1 MFVRVEGLRCV
12 VIGGGA
18 VALRKARGLLDAGAD
33 VTVIAPGV
41 HPDLRDLVDN
51 QAIRWIQREAHE
63 QDLDGANLVFL
74 ATDSAQVNARL
85 EQVAR
90 HNGSLVNRADSPHVG
105 TFHVPAV
112 VRRDDVT
119 VALSTS
125 GRSPAFAR
133 LLREEL
139 DTLLTEER
147 LALLEVIAEARE
159 SVRGSQIS
167 TTGEQWREIMHDA
180 SILAH
185 IRAGRRAEAVKT
197 IISRL
202 EATALSGSLK

>member
-1 MFVRVEGLRCV
+1 MFVRAEGLRCV

-18 VALRKARGLLDAGAD
+18 VALRKTRGLLDAGAD
-33 VTVIAPGV
+33 VTVVAPEI
-41 HPDLRDLVDN
+41 HPDLRGLVDD

-74 ATDSAQVNARL
+74 ATDSTQVNVQL
-85 EQVAR
+85 EQIAR
-90 HNGSLVNRADSPHVG
+90 HNGSLVNRADSPRDG

-125 GRSPAFAR
+125 GRSPAFAQ
-133 LLREEL
+133 LLREEVE
-139 DTLLTEER
+139 TLLTQER

-159 SVRGSQIS
+159 SVRGSHIS
-167 TTGEQWREIMHDA
+167 TTGNRWRELMQDA
-180 SILAH
+180 SIQAD

-197 IISRL
+197 IVARL
-202 EATALSGSLK
+202 EATALSGTLK